1 MSPLLGSFLNA
12 MTRPITSATIAAG
25 SASIGMIQPM
35 TAPAS
40 RTAKQIAVFMRT
52 SS

>member
-1 MSPLLGSFLNA
+1 MRPLLGSFLNA
-12 MTRPITSATIAAG
+12 MISPITSATIADG
-25 SASIGMIQPM
+25 IASIGMIHPT

-40 RTAKQIAVFMRT
+40 RTAKQIPVFMRT